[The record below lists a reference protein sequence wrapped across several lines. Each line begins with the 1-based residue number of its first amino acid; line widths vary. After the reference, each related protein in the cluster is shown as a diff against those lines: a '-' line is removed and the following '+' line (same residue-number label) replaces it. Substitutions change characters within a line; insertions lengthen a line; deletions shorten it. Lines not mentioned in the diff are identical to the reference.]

1 MANSGAGRARTRKGR
16 AKQMESNPEPEKSR
30 GEHGQGSVGRVKG
43 SPYLYIWYYGQD
55 GKQRRESTKTTDSRK
70 ANKILRNRLV
80 AVDKGEAVHYR
91 TKRYEELR
99 ALLVADYQ
107 SKGKMTADGKFGK
120 KKKNILK
127 PLDEFFANVKVSAI
141 TTDMLRKFVAVR
153 KADGVIGPTVN
164 RNLAL
169 LRRMFMLP
177 IKEAKLQSKPYFP
190 MEKESKPRKGF
201 VERPEFEQLRDTL
214 PEHLHPLVTFLYE
227 SGCRYG
233 AATEIMWEWVNLEAG
248 IIEIPAG
255 VTKNDDALTLP
266 LSTELIAMLNKRF
279 KDDSPVFDSM
289 NFRKEWEK
297 ACVQIG
303 TGVMV
308 AMETPVKKPK
318 PGEKKWNYWSKYNG
332 LIPHD
337 LRRSAVRNS
346 IRPGNDQA
354 TAMSI
359 SGHRTVRT
367 FQRYNIINAEDKKL
381 AMKKIEQAARN
392 AMASKKASETV
403 SKTENDAKTMQIS
416 RVGASAT

>member
-1 MANSGAGRARTRKGR
+1 
-16 AKQMESNPEPEKSR
+16 MESNPVLTEAIDTAKPTGKRGDGEESR
-30 GEHGQGSVGRVKG
+30 ERGLGSIGRVNG
-43 SPYLYIWYYGQD
+43 SRFWYIWYYGQD
-55 GKQRRESTKTTDSRK
+55 GKRRRESTKTTDSRK

-80 AVDKGEAVHYR
+80 AIDKGESVDFR
-91 TKRYEELR
+91 TMRYEDLR

-107 SKGKMTADGKFGK
+107 SHGKLTAQDGKFGR
-120 KKKNILK
+120 KNMLK

-141 TTDMLRKFVAVR
+141 TTDMLRKFVAAR
-153 KADGVIGPTVN
+153 KSEGVSGPTAN

-169 LRRMFMLP
+169 LRRMFMLA
-177 IKEAKLQSKPYFP
+177 IKEGKLLNKPYFP

-233 AATEIMWEWVNLEAG
+233 AATEIMWEWVKLEEG

-266 LSTELIAMLNKRF
+266 LSSELLAMLNKRF
-279 KDDSPVFDSM
+279 KDDAPVFDSM

-297 ACVQIG
+297 ACVKIG
-303 TGVMV
+303 KGVIVEMK
-308 AMETPVKKPK
+308 TPVKKPK
-318 PGEKKWNYWSKYNG
+318 PGEKKWNYWWKYTG

-346 IRPGNDQA
+346 IRAGNDQA

-359 SGHRTVRT
+359 SGHRTVST
-367 FQRYNIINAEDKKL
+367 FQRYNIINDEDKKL
-381 AMKKIEQAARN
+381 AMKKIEQAAKD
-392 AMASKKASETV
+392 AMASKKVSEKATKADLGTRTV
-403 SKTENDAKTMQIS
+403 QSSIA
-416 RVGASAT
+416 

>member
-1 MANSGAGRARTRKGR
+1 MANLAADRVKTLKGR
-16 AKQMESNPEPEKSR
+16 AKQMEGNPVAVPEKSR

-80 AVDKGEAVHYR
+80 AVDKGESVDFR
-91 TKRYEELR
+91 TMRYEDLR

-107 SKGKMTADGKFGK
+107 SHGKITAQDGKFGR
-120 KKKNILK
+120 KNMLK

-141 TTDMLRKFVAVR
+141 TTDMLRKFVAAR
-153 KADGVIGPTVN
+153 KSQGVIGPTVN

-169 LRRMFMLP
+169 LRRMFMLA
-177 IKEAKLQSKPYFP
+177 IKEGKLQSKPYFP

-266 LSTELIAMLNKRF
+266 LSSELLAMLNKRF

-297 ACVQIG
+297 ACVKIG
-303 TGVMV
+303 KGVIVEMK
-308 AMETPVKKPK
+308 TPVKKPK
-318 PGEKKWNYWSKYNG
+318 PGENKWNYWWKYTG

-346 IRPGNDQA
+346 IRAGNEYLWAQN
-354 TAMSI
+354 SE
-359 SGHRTVRT
+359 HVP
-367 FQRYNIINAEDKKL
+367 RYNIINAEDKKL

-392 AMASKKASETV
+392 AMAGKKASETAT
-403 SKTENDAKTMQIS
+403 KAENDAKTMQIS
-416 RVGASAT
+416 RVGASAV

>member
-1 MANSGAGRARTRKGR
+1 MTETIDLTTAKPTGKRMDGQEAR
-16 AKQMESNPEPEKSR
+16 ER
-30 GEHGQGSVGRVKG
+30 GLGSIGRVNG
-43 SPYLYIWYYGQD
+43 SRFWYIWYYGQD
-55 GKQRRESTKTTDSRK
+55 GKRRRESTKTTDSRK
-70 ANKILRNRLV
+70 ANKILRTRLV
-80 AVDKGEAVHYR
+80 AIDKGESVDFR
-91 TKRYEELR
+91 TMRYEDLR

-107 SKGKMTADGKFGK
+107 SHGKITPQDGKYGR
-120 KKKNILK
+120 KNMLK
-127 PLDEFFANVKVSAI
+127 PLDEFFTNVKVSAI
-141 TTDMLRKFVAVR
+141 TTDMLRKFVAAR
-153 KADGVIGPTVN
+153 KSEGVSGPTAN

-169 LRRMFMLP
+169 LRRMFMLA
-177 IKEAKLQSKPYFP
+177 IKEGKLQSKPYFP

-233 AATEIMWEWVNLEAG
+233 AATEIMWEWVKLEEG

-266 LSTELIAMLNKRF
+266 LSTELLSMLNKRF

-297 ACVQIG
+297 ACVKIG
-303 TGVMV
+303 KGVIVEMK
-308 AMETPVKKPK
+308 TPVKKPK
-318 PGEKKWNYWSKYNG
+318 PGEKKWNYWWKYTG

-346 IRPGNDQA
+346 IRAGNDQA

-359 SGHRTVRT
+359 SGHRTVST

-381 AMKKIEQAARN
+381 AMKKIEQAARD
-392 AMASKKASETV
+392 AMASKKVSDKVTKADLDTRTV
-403 SKTENDAKTMQIS
+403 QSSIA
-416 RVGASAT
+416 